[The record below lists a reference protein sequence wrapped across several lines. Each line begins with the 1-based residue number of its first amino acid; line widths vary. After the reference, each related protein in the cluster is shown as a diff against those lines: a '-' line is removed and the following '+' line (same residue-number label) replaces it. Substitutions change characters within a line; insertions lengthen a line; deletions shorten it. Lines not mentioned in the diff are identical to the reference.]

1 MGRSPIHWAVPAA
14 LWFMVLSLAVAISL
28 PTERLSRRE
37 LPFEKA
43 VSTIQTRDTEKFLLR
58 IMPLGASITL
68 GYKSTD
74 GNGYREHI
82 RQQLRYEGWEVDMVG
97 SKENGTMY
105 NNHHEG
111 HIGFRIDQIAEVVDK
126 TIPKQPNLILINA
139 GTNDAI
145 QKYNVYSAGT
155 RMNSL
160 MTKLF
165 NEIDGTTII
174 LSTLLPNKKEPKLV
188 KAINEQYRTLA
199 AFWRAKNGRVVLADM
214 DSFIKEDQLVDG
226 IHPDDYGYKEMASV
240 WWAAIQVAIAEN
252 LLQEASDTTVNG
264 TISKAFEKSLDG
276 NNSLADPDLPAYS
289 AKAQPVL
296 NGGVSDRG
304 LGLVWMVCLQVGV
317 GLVVMT
323 L

>member
-1 MGRSPIHWAVPAA
+1 MGRSPIHWAVRATVW
-14 LWFMVLSLAVAISL
+14 LITVSLAAAISL
-28 PTERLSRRE
+28 PTESLPRRE
-37 LPFEKA
+37 SPFENK
-43 VSTIQTRDTEKFLLR
+43 VSTIQTREDKFLLR

-97 SKENGTMY
+97 SKMNGTMY

-145 QKYNVYSAGT
+145 QKYNVYAAGT

-165 NEIDGTTII
+165 NEIEGTTII
-174 LSTLLPNKKEPKLV
+174 LSTLLPNKREPKLV
-188 KAINEQYRTLA
+188 NAINEQYRTLA

-214 DSFIKEDQLVDG
+214 NSFIQEDRLVDG
-226 IHPDDYGYKEMASV
+226 THPDDYGYKEMASV

-252 LLQEASDTTVNG
+252 LLQEASDTSVNG
-264 TISKAFEKSLDG
+264 TISKTFEKTLDG
-276 NNSLADPDLPAYS
+276 NNSLADPHLPAYL

-296 NGGVSDRG
+296 NGGVSARG
-304 LGLVWMVCLQVGV
+304 LGLVWIVLVQVGI
-317 GLVVMT
+317 GMVVMR